1 MSMLGY
7 KLEERGKHLI
17 KVDRYFASSKICSVC
32 GHKKKE
38 LALSDRMYVCE
49 CGNRI
54 DRDVNA
60 AVNIREEGKRIYKEC
75 AWRHKKKIRN
85 RINIKNKTAGH
96 AGIACFSFALKG
108 NRAGSPHFKI
118 VRFKWWEHVTCFV
131 EQIDIYREESY
142 FRFFK
147 YIRVHFSLYF
157 KERETWKLWNNSECI
172 FEKDQGITIKWYVN
186 EE

>member
-1 MSMLGY
+1 M
-7 KLEERGKHLI
+7 K
-17 KVDRYFASSKICSVC
+17 
-32 GHKKKE
+32 
-38 LALSDRMYVCE
+38 
-49 CGNRI
+49 
-54 DRDVNA
+54 
-60 AVNIREEGKRIYKEC
+60 
-75 AWRHKKKIRN
+75 
-85 RINIKNKTAGH
+85 IKNKTAGH

-157 KERETWKLWNNSECI
+157 KERETWKLWNNSESI
-172 FEKDQGITIKWYVN
+172 SEKDQGITIK
-186 EE
+186 

>member
-1 MSMLGY
+1 MQQST
-7 KLEERGKHLI
+7 
-17 KVDRYFASSKICSVC
+17 SV
-32 GHKKKE
+32 KKE
-38 LALSDRMYVCE
+38 
-49 CGNRI
+49 
-54 DRDVNA
+54 
-60 AVNIREEGKRIYKEC
+60 KESIKNVPDGT
-75 AWRHKKKIRN
+75 RKKIRN

-157 KERETWKLWNNSECI
+157 KERETWKLWNNSESI
-172 FEKDQGITIKWYVN
+172 FEKDQGITIK
-186 EE
+186 